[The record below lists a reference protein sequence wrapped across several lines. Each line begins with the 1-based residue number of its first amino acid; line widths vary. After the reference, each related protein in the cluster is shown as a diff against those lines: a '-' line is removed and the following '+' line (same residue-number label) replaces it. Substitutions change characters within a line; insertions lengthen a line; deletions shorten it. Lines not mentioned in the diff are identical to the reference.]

1 MKKIW
6 ANAQEKAQRL
16 YNDHKYEIAA
26 GAIIA
31 VGWVVYSKIFD
42 YGYNCRV
49 DFEKACDAETGSN
62 IVDIL
67 NAYDA

>member
-1 MKKIW
+1 MKKILV
-6 ANAQEKAQRL
+6 NAQEKVKEF
-16 YNDHKYEIAA
+16 YNYHKYEIAA

-49 DFEKACDAETGSN
+49 DFEKACDADTGSN